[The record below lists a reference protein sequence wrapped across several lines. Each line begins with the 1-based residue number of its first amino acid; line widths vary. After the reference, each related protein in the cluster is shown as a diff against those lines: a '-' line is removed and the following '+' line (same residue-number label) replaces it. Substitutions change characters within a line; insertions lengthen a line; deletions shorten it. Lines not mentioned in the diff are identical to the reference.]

1 MNWID
6 KIKELTN
13 RQDKSPELKKGEIK
27 QILIQTA
34 SELMPDFEFLAYKN
48 SCYSFQRLRQVNN
61 LTVYEILNIIF
72 TLKDKNF
79 ACSIASR
86 LNPEYIFSNNYNI
99 GLLNPHQ
106 DLKVL
111 RHNSGALKIEDAYYF
126 HNGQVETTTKTVKE
140 IFGDFKKYGQPFLD
154 KQVKRLGSNSIVKR
168 GFDYIDDLQ
177 IDKQKLKS
185 EITEELNKGGLLL
198 SSIKHPIYNDLKEKL
213 QSVSGQS
220 KDDRQK
226 IPKTAH
232 ELLELYW
239 TR

>member
-1 MNWID
+1 
-6 KIKELTN
+6 
-13 RQDKSPELKKGEIK
+13 
-27 QILIQTA
+27 
-34 SELMPDFEFLAYKN
+34 
-48 SCYSFQRLRQVNN
+48 
-61 LTVYEILNIIF
+61 
-72 TLKDKNF
+72 
-79 ACSIASR
+79 
-86 LNPEYIFSNNYNI
+86 
-99 GLLNPHQ
+99 
-106 DLKVL
+106 
-111 RHNSGALKIEDAYYF
+111 
-126 HNGQVETTTKTVKE
+126 VKE

-154 KQVKRLGSNSIVKR
+154 KQVKRLVSNSIVKR

-220 KDDRQK
+220 KYDRQK